1 MGAQPAFAR
10 LRRAAASRARAL
22 ARSLTAAWSWR
33 LSARVTVKRASGGDE
48 ETLDSGKADIFPS
61 NEKGL
66 MASDHC
72 ALIHLNEPCILENTR
87 LRFTCAAAAQY
98 SLPCASPHK

>member
-1 MGAQPAFAR
+1 MGAHSALRSPGHFPA
-10 LRRAAASRARAL
+10 LWRAHCGVVVA
-22 ARSLTAAWSWR
+22 

-48 ETLDSGKADIFPS
+48 DTLDSGKADIFPS
-61 NEKGL
+61 NEKDL

-87 LRFTCAAAAQY
+87 LRFT
-98 SLPCASPHK
+98 